1 MIPELRK
8 RHKWMWL
15 ILTILLPLG
24 FITAYS
30 LILKPAVVTNE
41 QLLTSKPI
49 PLTKVVSNRQT
60 PQFDVSLREDNGL
73 GMKQIEIKVKEN
85 LTLSSTHIYLS
96 DKSSLGI
103 ENTQFL
109 GVLTPEKVHRFNLDP
124 SMTYQNAYVVLFYD
138 EIAEELYEEVQ
149 LE

>member
-15 ILTILLPLG
+15 ILTVLLPLG

-30 LILKPAVVTNE
+30 LMPKPAVLVNE
-41 QLLTSKPI
+41 QLPTSKPI

-73 GMKQIEIKVKEN
+73 GIKQIEIKVKEN
-85 LTLSSTHIYLS
+85 LTRPSNHIYLS
-96 DKSSLGI
+96 DKTSVGI
-103 ENTQFL
+103 ENAQFL
-109 GVLTPEKVHRFNLDP
+109 GVLTSKKAHHFNLNP
-124 SMTYQNAYVVLFYD
+124 AMTYQNAYVVLFYD
-138 EIAEELYEEVQ
+138 KIAEEVYEEVQ
-149 LE
+149 LD